1 LVEQTSRQVITGGFG
16 CLKKT
21 RRVGGFFYWDCFRA
35 VMSMIAWRSPT
46 RRFGGRFLAKMY
58 YVYILQSNKD
68 KKLYT
73 GRTENLELRLEE
85 HNLGKVKST
94 KNRRPLKLI
103 YYEAYKDKQ
112 DAIDREL
119 FLKSGRGREVIQK
132 QLKNSILK

>member
-1 LVEQTSRQVITGGFG
+1 
-16 CLKKT
+16 
-21 RRVGGFFYWDCFRA
+21 
-35 VMSMIAWRSPT
+35 MSMIAWRSPT